1 MKASEEGRRRWRKM
15 LEESSRSLD
24 SLHDRTRKIWTIV
37 GVGVLYLLFKLS
49 RSSGRSEFVGRIVL
63 IGTIILVF
71 NLSKKTSSGKGKP
84 LASSLIQEM
93 QDSAKKITQELRDSS
108 PAAKPWLAA
117 TSNQQTIE
125 CLERKEQLLDAK
137 MEDMR
142 RLLRIDAQQIVSFR
156 DDFTSKREQERQSS
170 STDTA

>member
-1 MKASEEGRRRWRKM
+1 MRRGIREFYYKLFGSVVEVDCSRTDFKLRGMKQGREKGR
-15 LEESSRSLD
+15 E
-24 SLHDRTRKIWTIV
+24 RTR
-37 GVGVLYLLFKLS
+37 
-49 RSSGRSEFVGRIVL
+49 
-63 IGTIILVF
+63 
-71 NLSKKTSSGKGKP
+71 KP

>member
-1 MKASEEGRRRWRKM
+1 MRRGIREFYYK
-15 LEESSRSLD
+15 LFGSVVEVDCSRTD
-24 SLHDRTRKIWTIV
+24 
-37 GVGVLYLLFKLS
+37 FKLRGMKQGREKGRERTS
-49 RSSGRSEFVGRIVL
+49 ERGTRESGGRDIKSSSSGGFVSDRRQA
-63 IGTIILVF
+63 
-71 NLSKKTSSGKGKP
+71 GKP